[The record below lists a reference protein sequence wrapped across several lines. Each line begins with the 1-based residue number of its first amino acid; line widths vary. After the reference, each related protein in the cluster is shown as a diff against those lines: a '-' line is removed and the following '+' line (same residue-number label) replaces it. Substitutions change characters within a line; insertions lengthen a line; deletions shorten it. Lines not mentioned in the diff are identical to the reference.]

1 MNRTL
6 KELILAA
13 EFAAIISVLS
23 QMTIPFWFGS
33 FDRAKHLLLD

>member
-13 EFAAIISVLS
+13 EFAGIISVLS
-23 QMTIPFWFGS
+23 QMTIPF
-33 FDRAKHLLLD
+33 

>member
-13 EFAAIISVLS
+13 EFAAIISVL
-23 QMTIPFWFGS
+23 
-33 FDRAKHLLLD
+33 